1 MPYQPTL
8 DCIKCGLDQAS
19 RLDAQWDV
27 LYIGC
32 NPAFTMTRRKVAK
45 KAAQEACDTF
55 ISSTYPAAKLKIA
68 ITPIPLGT
76 IEEYS
81 DTVKFKAKEEESDP
95 EKSQG

>member
-55 ISSTYPAAKLKIA
+55 ISST
-68 ITPIPLGT
+68 